1 MKDQRKTEIKVGIT
15 VFVGIIIL
23 LWVYSWAKNLT
34 INADR
39 KELLIEFNSVAGLEI
54 GDPVT
59 INGVRK
65 GYVDDI
71 KISNSKV
78 DVLVNLDP
86 DVVLKEDAK
95 FYIMMLDLMGGKK
108 IEINPGL
115 SQYLI
120 NYSISQKGEFLGDI
134 SSAMAV
140 LGSVETDL
148 VDVIRE
154 IKTSLSYINKSLAD
168 SQFNKDLKNSLTN
181 LSNLTNNLNAFIV
194 DNKDEINKLLKD
206 GSELTKSV
214 NTLIESNKDT
224 ITATINSLKKT
235 LDNSQQLITRLN
247 DFFDKTNKGENN
259 LGKALNDQEI
269 INDLK
274 TSIQQ
279 LKDLTKI
286 LLEQLKSNGIKVDA
300 KINLF

>member
-115 SQYLI
+115 SQNLI

-286 LLEQLKSNGIKVDA
+286 LFEQLKSNGIKVDA

>member
-1 MKDQRKTEIKVGIT
+1 MRDQRKTEIKVGIT
-15 VFVGIIIL
+15 VFIGIVIL

-34 INADR
+34 INAGR
-39 KELLIEFNSVAGLEI
+39 KELLIEFNTVAGLEI

-95 FYIMMLDLMGGKK
+95 FYVMMLDLMGGKK
-108 IEINPGL
+108 IEINPGV
-115 SQYLI
+115 SQNLI
-120 NYSISQKGEFLGDI
+120 NYSINQKGEFLGDI
-134 SSAMAV
+134 STAMAA
-140 LGSVETDL
+140 LGSVESDL

-154 IKTSLSYINKSLAD
+154 IKISLSYINQSLAD
-168 SQFNKDLKNSLTN
+168 TQLNKDLKNSLMN
-181 LSNLTNNLNAFIV
+181 LSILTNNLNTLIV
-194 DNKDEINKLLKD
+194 DNKDEINKLLRN
-206 GSELTKSV
+206 GIELTNSV
-214 NTLIESNKDT
+214 NSLIESNKDT
-224 ITATINSLKKT
+224 ISLTINSLKQT
-235 LDNSQQLITRLN
+235 LDKSQQLIAQLN

-259 LGKALNDQEI
+259 LGKVINDQEI
-269 INDLK
+269 IDDLK
-274 TSIQQ
+274 ASMQQ
-279 LKDLTKI
+279 LKELMKL

-300 KINLF
+300 NINLF